1 MLSIRNIAIIAHV
14 DHGKT
19 TLVDKIIHA
28 SKIFREN
35 QEFGDLIL
43 DNNDLERERG
53 ITITSKNVSVRYNG
67 VKINIID
74 IKRFLCGL
82 DCLDSNEI
90 ELQLNENYIK
100 CSSKNSEDNTFFK
113 YHLVD
118 DSVMSKSTFS
128 VKKIAQLTFDT
139 EFKIPIN
146 CQKKIMSAYS
156 FSSDCSKLYLKEK
169 DGSIFAEIND
179 FTQHNRDS
187 VEIKIADSFIGDCI
201 NHPIPIN
208 IEIFKTLSYGKDSNI
223 NVKINKEFNVLVF
236 NIKEDDFVDI
246 KYITPALV
254 K

>member
-1 MLSIRNIAIIAHV
+1 M
-14 DHGKT
+14 
-19 TLVDKIIHA
+19 
-28 SKIFREN
+28 
-35 QEFGDLIL
+35 
-43 DNNDLERERG
+43 
-53 ITITSKNVSVRYNG
+53 KNVLLEKKFIEKYLKTVNRICDSCILRIEEDNISSISSTPDNVVILYIKGKLPTNTNFTD
-67 VKINIID
+67 KINIID

-179 FTQHNRDS
+179 LTQHNRDS
-187 VEIKIADSFIGDCI
+187 VEIKITDSYIGDCI
-201 NHPIPIN
+201 NSPIPIN

-223 NVKINKEFNVLVF
+223 TVKLNKEFNVLVF
-236 NIKEDDFVDI
+236 NIKEDEFVDI
-246 KYITPALV
+246 KYITSALV

>member
-1 MLSIRNIAIIAHV
+1 M
-14 DHGKT
+14 
-19 TLVDKIIHA
+19 
-28 SKIFREN
+28 
-35 QEFGDLIL
+35 
-43 DNNDLERERG
+43 
-53 ITITSKNVSVRYNG
+53 KNVLLEKKFIEKYLKTVNRICDSCILRIEEDNISSISSTPDNVVILYIKGKLPTNTNFTD
-67 VKINIID
+67 KINIID

-156 FSSDCSKLYLKEK
+156 FSSDCSKLYLKE
-169 DGSIFAEIND
+169 I
-179 FTQHNRDS
+179 
-187 VEIKIADSFIGDCI
+187 
-201 NHPIPIN
+201 
-208 IEIFKTLSYGKDSNI
+208 
-223 NVKINKEFNVLVF
+223 
-236 NIKEDDFVDI
+236 
-246 KYITPALV
+246 
-254 K
+254 

>member
-1 MLSIRNIAIIAHV
+1 M
-14 DHGKT
+14 
-19 TLVDKIIHA
+19 
-28 SKIFREN
+28 
-35 QEFGDLIL
+35 
-43 DNNDLERERG
+43 
-53 ITITSKNVSVRYNG
+53 KNVLLEKKFIEKYLKTVNRICDSCILRIEEDNISSISSTPDNVVILYIKGKLPSNTNFTD
-67 VKINIID
+67 KINIID

-139 EFKIPIN
+139 EFKIPVN

-187 VEIKIADSFIGDCI
+187 VEIKITDSYIGDCI

-223 NVKINKEFNVLVF
+223 TVKINKEFNVLVF